1 MQTRF
6 TDQPTV
12 DVVIPNYNY
21 GHYLLECADSVL
33 SQTGVNV
40 RLLII
45 DNASEDNSAAIARDL
60 AVHDKR
66 IELLLR
72 SKNAGPHASFNEG
85 IDWARSE
92 YFLILCA
99 DDLLAHGALSRAIHV
114 LEQCPDAHLA
124 YGATQKISKDEKR
137 PQRPTIAGCG
147 QWNISSGTD
156 FIELACKH
164 AFNPVAGPTAVVRT
178 SVQKQAGY
186 YRQTLPHTDDLEM
199 WLRLALFGN
208 VASTETVQAYARVH
222 SNNQSAKVAGIMHW
236 NREFEA
242 GFRSF
247 FENDGRDMPQAKQY
261 LAAACD
267 CLTKRAYWS
276 AWSNLVRRE
285 EGSVS
290 LMTFA
295 LKRHPLMALMPP
307 FDYLFQ
313 RRRRLSPE

>member
-1 MQTRF
+1 MQTPF

-45 DNASEDNSAAIARDL
+45 DNASEDNSAAIARDF
-60 AVHDKR
+60 AAHDKR

-186 YRQTLPHTDDLEM
+186 YRRTLPHTDDLEM
-199 WLRLALFGN
+199 WLRMALLGN

-313 RRRRLSPE
+313 RRRRLSP